1 MKQKTFFAILSLL
14 MLSLSSFA
22 QAPVKGDVNEDGK
35 VDEDDISAIIE
46 IIKNGQNQPT
56 YYWYVG
62 HVSESNAMDNT
73 YLTNL
78 VTGEN
83 GNSTTSTTGPSTL
96 TMPTTSGE
104 ILLYIYPTIW
114 GTPNIVDNT
123 GYGTGDD
130 TFENAGLTPPNGY
143 NITFW
148 NGGNV
153 EGKTLDIT
161 WTKLNINN

>member
-1 MKQKTFFAILSLL
+1 MKQKLFMLLAVILLGSA
-14 MLSLSSFA
+14 SAFA
-22 QAPVKGDVNEDGK
+22 QSGSDTPIKGDVNGDGV
-35 VDEDDISAIIE
+35 VDIADIAAVID
-46 IIKNGQNQPT
+46 IIKNNQGPTT

-114 GTPNIVDNT
+114 GTPTIT
-123 GYGTGDD
+123 YETYGTGDD

-161 WTKLNINN
+161 WIK

>member
-1 MKQKTFFAILSLL
+1 MKQKLFMLLAVILLGSA
-14 MLSLSSFA
+14 SAFA
-22 QAPVKGDVNEDGK
+22 QSGSETPIKGDVNGDGV
-35 VDEDDISAIIE
+35 VDIADIAAVID
-46 IIKNGQNQPT
+46 IIKNNQGPTT

-96 TMPTTSGE
+96 TIPTTSGE
-104 ILLYIYPTIW
+104 VLLYIYPTIW
-114 GTPNIVDNT
+114 GTPTIT
-123 GYGTGDD
+123 YETYGTGDD
-130 TFENAGLTPPNGY
+130 TFENTGLTSPDGY
-143 NITFW
+143 NVTYW
-148 NGGNV
+148 TPGGV

-161 WTKLNINN
+161 WTK

>member
-62 HVSESNAMDNT
+62 TTKPTSLSQASIVTSYPAEQT
-73 YLTNL
+73 YTNNSGAKSHIFVLTNSDKN
-78 VTGEN
+78 VTFIEPNLNVVLDQESIDTSTISGYKIF
-83 GNSTTSTTGPSTL
+83 TTS
-96 TMPTTSGE
+96 
-104 ILLYIYPTIW
+104 
-114 GTPNIVDNT
+114 
-123 GYGTGDD
+123 
-130 TFENAGLTPPNGY
+130 AKCA
-143 NITFW
+143 
-148 NGGNV
+148 NGGV
-153 EGKTLDIT
+153 TKIRIT
-161 WTKLNINN
+161 EVSDNN